1 MRSPDNLPAYTAT
14 DEHQHQHPPDTVDPR
29 ELTRTPS
36 PTPSEEYALTH
47 KTRDCDLK
55 RVFDFKKNPRQIWTV
70 AVAVVLIVL
79 LILFLAFQRRIEDW
93 LRPFA
98 DWMHDTPG
106 GWLIPIALMF
116 VLSFPPLFGHE
127 IVAVLCGDVWGVW
140 IGFGIVA
147 AGTVL
152 GELGGYIAFRYMCR
166 ARATKVEETKLKYA
180 LLVEVVRRGGWKIPI
195 VMRFSAIP
203 GHLLTAIFSTL
214 GMSVWTFLASAI
226 VGLPKQLAVVYIGV
240 SQASD
245 SSAKEAKIIK
255 AVAITVTVV
264 ITHLAMI
271 YIYKKMDGIKE
282 EVVYKRRKARQT
294 KVLAAAAG
302 DPAQDGD
309 SEAGD
314 ALSKAETVEDIDLER
329 GADGVDSEPQ
339 AAQSIPMS
347 TITLAPTPHALPSP
361 SPHRSEPDAT
371 NPET

>member
-1 MRSPDNLPAYTAT
+1 MRSSDNLPAYTVT
-14 DEHQHQHPPDTVDPR
+14 DEHQHQYPPTTVDPR

-70 AVAVVLIVL
+70 AMAVVLVVL
-79 LILFLAFQRRIEDW
+79 LVLFLAFKRRIEDW

-98 DWMHDTPG
+98 DWMHDTPA

-140 IGFGIVA
+140 NGFGIVA

-152 GELGGYIAFRYMCR
+152 GELGGYMYAIIVFLFFSSSGTATVTDMHDLLASACCARSAFRYMCR
-166 ARATKVEETKLKYA
+166 ARATKMEETKLKYA
-180 LLVEVVRRGGWKIPI
+180 LLVEVVRQGGWKIPI

-203 GHLLTAIFSTL
+203 GH
-214 GMSVWTFLASAI
+214 
-226 VGLPKQLAVVYIGV
+226 P
-240 SQASD
+240 
-245 SSAKEAKIIK
+245 SAKEAKIIK
-255 AVAITVTVV
+255 AVVITVTVI

-271 YIYKKMDGIKE
+271 YVYKKMDGIKE
-282 EVVYKRRKARQT
+282 EVVYKRRKARC
-294 KVLAAAAG
+294 VRRRRDL
-302 DPAQDGD
+302 AQDGD
-309 SEAGD
+309 SEAGG
-314 ALSKAETVEDIDLER
+314 ASPKAETVEDVDLER
-329 GADGVDSEPQ
+329 GADVVDSEPQ
-339 AAQSIPMS
+339 AAEIIPTS
-347 TITLAPTPHALPSP
+347 TVALAATPLPSP
-361 SPHRSEPDAT
+361 SPRRNEPNAT